1 LGSLGE
7 AGIVNAGLLQG
18 ELGILSTLSHLEEA
32 VNVLATTSTLSLF
45 GSEPARS
52 AARSQEPSA
61 SSATARVA
69 GHLKAVIE
77 PVVAAFVRDQSL
89 RSLNVL
95 F

>member
-1 LGSLGE
+1 MGSLGE

-52 AARSQEPSA
+52 AARSQEVLVGSPTA
-61 SSATARVA
+61 SVA
-69 GHLKAVIE
+69 GQLKAIFR
-77 PVVAAFVRDQSL
+77 PVSAAFGHDYSA
-89 RSLNVL
+89 
-95 F
+95 

>member
-1 LGSLGE
+1 MGSLGE

-52 AARSQEPSA
+52 AARSQEALVGSP
-61 SSATARVA
+61 TARVA
-69 GHLKAVIE
+69 GHLKAVSVL
-77 PVVAAFVRDQSL
+77 VVAAFVRDQCL
-89 RSLNVL
+89 RSLSVH
-95 F
+95 